1 MTQEILDFLDKNVGF
16 LATKGTCG
24 NPRVRPVQSPLY
36 CKGKL
41 YACTSKRKGMYK
53 HMQNFAGIELSAF
66 DGKDMWIRI
75 RAKAVFDENREIK
88 QKMLEKYPVVQA
100 IYKSPDN
107 PDFAVF
113 YFDEPSIKIQ
123 SFSGRDEVI
132 KG

>member
-1 MTQEILDFLDKNVGF
+1 
-16 LATKGTCG
+16 
-24 NPRVRPVQSPLY
+24 
-36 CKGKL
+36 
-41 YACTSKRKGMYK
+41 MYK

-75 RAKAVFDENREIK
+75 RAEAVFDEDMEVKR
-88 QKMLEKYPVVQA
+88 KMFEKYPVVRE

-113 YFDEPSIKIQ
+113 YFKNPSIKIQ

-132 KG
+132 RG

>member
-1 MTQEILDFLDKNVGF
+1 MTQEVLEFLDNHVGF

-24 NPRVRPVQSPLY
+24 NPRVRPMQSPLY
-36 CKGKL
+36 YEGKL
-41 YACTSKRKGMYK
+41 YVCTSKKKGICK
-53 HMQNFAGIELSAF
+53 HIQNFSGIELSAF
-66 DGKDMWIRI
+66 DGKETWIRI
-75 RAKAVFDENREIK
+75 RAEAVFDEDIEVK
-88 QKMLEKYPVVQA
+88 KKMFEKYAVVRE

-113 YFDEPSIKIQ
+113 YFKNPSVKIQ